1 MSLNSVGT
9 IYPAHTP
16 DRGQTVE
23 VSGCIVINPGTTT
36 VPTLCRGGEDR
47 DRGPTADLGDDVEP
61 KQDEFQDLHSNE
73 LKSLKQTNT

>member
-1 MSLNSVGT
+1 MMSLNSVGT

-36 VPTLCRGGEDR
+36 VPTLVEVEKTVIED
-47 DRGPTADLGDDVEP
+47 L
-61 KQDEFQDLHSNE
+61 QQI
-73 LKSLKQTNT
+73 

>member
-1 MSLNSVGT
+1 MRPGMMSLNSVGT

-36 VPTLCRGGEDR
+36 GGEDR